1 MSRLEI
7 TDMTID
13 DILLETEDKMQ
24 KCTESVEHEM
34 ATIRT
39 GKAHPSLVENLHVE
53 AYEGVQSKL
62 REVASISAPEP
73 RMILIQPWDPTV
85 LKAIESAIL
94 KANIGLSPQIDG
106 KIIRIPIPELSQERR
121 AEMVKIVRKMAEDGR
136 VAVRAVRRN
145 GIEDLKKL
153 QKEGKITEDDL
164 KDGEKEIQ
172 NYTDKYVKLIDV
184 HLQKKEADLLKV

>member
-1 MSRLEI
+1 MSL
-7 TDMTID
+7 D
-13 DILLETEDKMQ
+13 DVLLETDDKMQ

-34 ATIRT
+34 GGIRT

-53 AYEGVQSKL
+53 AYEGVQSKM

-73 RMILIQPWDPTV
+73 RMILIQPWDTTII
-85 LKAIESAIL
+85 KAIESAIQ
-94 KANIGLSPQIDG
+94 KANIGLSPNIDG

-121 AEMVKIVRKMAEDGR
+121 TEMVKVVRKMAEDGR
-136 VAVRAVRRN
+136 IAVRAVRRN

-153 QKEGKITEDDL
+153 QKDSKITEDAL

-172 NYTDKYVKLIDV
+172 EYTDKYVKHIDGQ
-184 HLQKKEADLLKV
+184 LDKKEAELLKV

>member
-1 MSRLEI
+1 M
-7 TDMTID
+7 MTLD
-13 DILLETEDKMQ
+13 DVLLETDDKMQ
-24 KCTESVEHEM
+24 KCTESVEREM
-34 ATIRT
+34 ASIRT
-39 GKAHPSLVENLHVE
+39 GKANPGLVENLHVE

-73 RMILIQPWDPTV
+73 RMILVQPWDV
-85 LKAIESAIL
+85 SIIKAIESAIQ
-94 KANIGLSPQIDG
+94 KANIGLSPVTDG

-121 AEMVKIVRKMAEDGR
+121 AEMVKVVRKMAEDGR

-153 QKEGKITEDDL
+153 QKDGKITEDDL

-172 NYTDKYVKLIDV
+172 SYTDKYVKHIDGQ
-184 HLQKKEADLLKV
+184 LEKKESDLLKV